1 MAVAGIRIAFD
12 FPELERIR
20 TELRALGN
28 KETNAG
34 FLGEALEKAINPA
47 KLRLRE
53 VTPEGP
59 TGNLR
64 RAISSKVKTYPKD
77 GGAVAL
83 VGYERSAVGPS
94 ESAQGGKV
102 RAGKDRAFHQWWL
115 EFGTKPRRIT
125 NKSIKPYDRRPYTK
139 VMKSGRVVQVE
150 GHKVK
155 AGQNQYIASS
165 YKSLGEFEMQDTPR
179 GPDGSRVVQTSPGY
193 PNAFFKAS
201 KTPFEIPPTP
211 AGGVSGQPPVKTAFE
226 DSQSKMAFI
235 LTQELR
241 ISLARAWDALTL
253 RDSGSIT
260 GD

>member
-20 TELRALGN
+20 AELRALGN
-28 KETNAG
+28 KEANAEL
-34 FLGEALEKAINPA
+34 LGDALEKAITPA
-47 KLRLRE
+47 QIRLRE
-53 VTPEGP
+53 LTPEGP
-59 TGNLR
+59 TGNLK
-64 RAISSKVKTYPKD
+64 RAVTSKVKTYPQD

-83 VGYERSAVGPS
+83 VGYKRSAVGPS
-94 ESAQGGKV
+94 ASAQGGKV

-115 EFGTKPRRIT
+115 EYGTRPRRIT

-139 VMKSGRVVQVE
+139 VMRSGRVVQVK
-150 GHKVK
+150 GHTVK

-165 YKSLGEFEMQDTPR
+165 YKSLGEFEMGDTPR
-179 GPDGSRVVQTSPGY
+179 QPDGSRAVQTSPGY

-211 AGGVSGQPPVKTAFE
+211 AGGVAGRPPVRTAFE
-226 DSQSKMAFI
+226 ESQSKMAFI

-241 ISLARAWDALTL
+241 ISLARAWDALTI
-253 RDSGSIT
+253 RDSGSIMEA
-260 GD
+260 